1 MEIRRIQVE
10 GPDGDYGLSYAEW
23 GRPDASRT
31 IICVHGL
38 TRNGRDFDHLAA
50 ALQDHARVIC
60 PDMAGRGLSDPL
72 NNPEQYALPTY
83 VAHMLQ
89 VLGKLELREVD
100 WVGTSMGGLIGMGVA
115 ASGAPIRRLVLNDI
129 GPFIPKAALE
139 RINTYLGMSLSF
151 ASLEALEAHLRE
163 VHAGFGPLS
172 DAEWRHLAEHG
183 ASRREDGA
191 FRLSYDQRLGEPM
204 KRGPIEDVDLW
215 PVWDQIRCPVLVLR
229 GTESDLLLSATAEE
243 MTRRGP
249 RAEVVEIDGTGHA
262 PALMA
267 KDQIEIVRDWLFGRA
282 LSG

>member
-10 GPDGDYGLSYAEW
+10 GPDGSYGLSYAEW
-23 GRPDASRT
+23 GAPDAART
-31 IICVHGL
+31 VVCVHGL
-38 TRNGRDFDHLAA
+38 TRTGRDFDHLAT
-50 ALQDHARVIC
+50 ALQDGARVLC
-60 PDMAGRGLSDPL
+60 PDMVGRGLSDPL
-72 NNPEQYALPTY
+72 GDPEHYALPTY

-89 VLGKLELREVD
+89 MLDRLQLADVD

-139 RINTYLGMSLSF
+139 RINIYLGIALRF
-151 ASLEALEAHLRE
+151 ATLEELEAHLRE

-172 DAEWRHLAEHG
+172 DAEWRHLAEHS
-183 ASRREDGA
+183 ASRGEDGT

-204 KRGPIEDVDLW
+204 KRGPIEDADLW
-215 PVWDQIRCPVLVLR
+215 PVWDQIHCPVLVLR
-229 GTESDLLLSATAEE
+229 GAESDLLLAATAEE

-249 RAEVVEIDGTGHA
+249 GAEVVEIDGTGHA

-267 KDQIEIVRDWLFGRA
+267 KDQIEIVREWLAR
-282 LSG
+282 

>member
-1 MEIRRIQVE
+1 MEIRRLQVQ

-23 GRPDASRT
+23 GRPGASRA

-38 TRNGRDFDHLAA
+38 TRNGRDFDHLATV
-50 ALQDHARVIC
+50 LQDHARVIC
-60 PDMAGRGLSDPL
+60 PDIVGRGLSDPL
-72 NNPEQYALPTY
+72 ANPEHYALPTY
-83 VAHMLQ
+83 VAHIRQMLD
-89 VLGKLELREVD
+89 KLDLREVD

-139 RINTYLGMSLSF
+139 RINMYLGLSLSF
-151 ASLEALEAHLRE
+151 ATLEALEAHLRE
-163 VHAGFGPLS
+163 IHAGFGPLS
-172 DAEWRHLAEHG
+172 DAEWRHLAEHS
-183 ASRREDGA
+183 ASRREDGT

-215 PVWDQIRCPVLVLR
+215 PVWEQISCPVLVLR
-229 GTESDLLLSATAEE
+229 GAESDLLLAATAEE

-249 RAEVVEIDGTGHA
+249 GAEVVEIDGTGHA

-267 KDQIEIVRDWLFGRA
+267 KDQIEIVRDWLLG
-282 LSG
+282 

>member
-23 GRPDASRT
+23 GNPDASRA

-50 ALQDHARVIC
+50 VLQAHARVIC
-60 PDMAGRGLSDPL
+60 PDVVGRGLSDPL
-72 NNPEQYALPTY
+72 GNPEHYALPTY
-83 VAHMLQ
+83 VAHLRQMLD
-89 VLGKLELREVD
+89 KLELREVD

-139 RINTYLGMSLSF
+139 RINMYLGLSLSF

-163 VHAGFGPLS
+163 IHAGFGPLS
-172 DAEWRHLAEHG
+172 DAEWRHLAEHS
-183 ASRREDGA
+183 ASRRENGT
-191 FRLSYDQRLGEPM
+191 FRLSYDQRLGAPM

-215 PVWDQIRCPVLVLR
+215 AVWDEIRCPVLVLR
-229 GTESDLLLSATAEE
+229 GTQSDLLLAATAEE

-249 RAEVVEIDGTGHA
+249 GAEVVEIDGTGHA

-267 KDQIEIVRDWLFGRA
+267 KDQIEIVRDWLLG
-282 LSG
+282 

>member
-10 GPDGDYGLSYAEW
+10 GPEGDYGLSYAEW
-23 GRPDASRT
+23 GSPGAARA

-50 ALQDHARVIC
+50 VLQDQARVIC
-60 PDMAGRGLSDPL
+60 PDIVGRGLSDPL
-72 NNPEQYALPTY
+72 GNPEHYALPTY

-89 VLGKLELREVD
+89 MLDKLSLAEVD

-139 RINTYLGMSLSF
+139 RINMYLGLSLSF

-163 VHAGFGPLS
+163 IHAGFGTLS
-172 DAEWRHLAEHG
+172 DAEWRHLAEHS
-183 ASRREDGA
+183 ASRREDGT
-191 FRLSYDQRLGEPM
+191 FRLSYDQRLGAPM

-229 GTESDLLLSATAEE
+229 GAESELLLAETAEE

-249 RAEVVEIDGTGHA
+249 GAEVIQIDGTGHA

-267 KDQIEIVRDWLFGRA
+267 KAQIEIVRDWLLG
-282 LSG
+282 

>member
-23 GRPDASRT
+23 GSPGAARA

-50 ALQDHARVIC
+50 VLQDQARVIC
-60 PDMAGRGLSDPL
+60 PDIVGRGLSDPL
-72 NNPEQYALPTY
+72 GNPEHYALPTY

-89 VLGKLELREVD
+89 MLDKLSLGEVD

-139 RINTYLGMSLSF
+139 RINMYLGLSLSF

-163 VHAGFGPLS
+163 IHAGFGTLS
-172 DAEWRHLAEHG
+172 DAEWRHLAEHS
-183 ASRREDGA
+183 ASRREDGT
-191 FRLSYDQRLGEPM
+191 FRLSYDQRLGAPM

-229 GTESDLLLSATAEE
+229 GAESDLLLVETAAE

-249 RAEVVEIDGTGHA
+249 GAEVIQIDGTGHA

-267 KDQIEIVRDWLFGRA
+267 KAQIEIVRDWLLG
-282 LSG
+282 

>member
-1 MEIRRIQVE
+1 MDIRRVQVE
-10 GPDGDYGLSYAEW
+10 GPDGLYGLSYAEW
-23 GRPDASRT
+23 GGPDAART
-31 IICVHGL
+31 VVCVHGL
-38 TRNGRDFDHLAA
+38 TRNGRDFDHLATV
-50 ALQDHARVIC
+50 LQDDARVIC
-60 PDMAGRGLSDPL
+60 PDMVGRGLSDPL
-72 NNPEQYALPTY
+72 GNPEHYALPTY

-89 VLGKLELREVD
+89 LIDKLELREVD

-129 GPFIPKAALE
+129 GPLIPKTALE
-139 RINTYLGMSLSF
+139 RINMYLGLSLSF

-163 VHAGFGPLS
+163 IHAGFGALS
-172 DAEWRHLAEHG
+172 DAEWRHLAEHS
-183 ASRREDGA
+183 ASRREDGT

-229 GTESDLLLSATAEE
+229 GVQSDLLLTETAAE

-267 KDQIEIVRDWLFGRA
+267 KDQIEIVRDWLIGR
-282 LSG
+282 

>member
-10 GPDGDYGLSYAEW
+10 GPEGDYGLSYAEW
-23 GRPDASRT
+23 GSPGAARA

-50 ALQDHARVIC
+50 VLQDQARVIC
-60 PDMAGRGLSDPL
+60 PDIVGRGLSDPL
-72 NNPEQYALPTY
+72 GNPEHYALPTY

-89 VLGKLELREVD
+89 MLDKLSLAEVD

-129 GPFIPKAALE
+129 GPFIRKAALE
-139 RINTYLGMSLSF
+139 RINMYLGLSLSF

-163 VHAGFGPLS
+163 IHAGFGTLS
-172 DAEWRHLAEHG
+172 DAEWRHLAEHS
-183 ASRREDGA
+183 ASRREDGT
-191 FRLSYDQRLGEPM
+191 FRLSYDQRLGAPM

-229 GTESDLLLSATAEE
+229 GAESELLLAETAEE

-249 RAEVVEIDGTGHA
+249 GAEVIQIDGTGHA

-267 KDQIEIVRDWLFGRA
+267 KAQIEIVRDWLLG
-282 LSG
+282 